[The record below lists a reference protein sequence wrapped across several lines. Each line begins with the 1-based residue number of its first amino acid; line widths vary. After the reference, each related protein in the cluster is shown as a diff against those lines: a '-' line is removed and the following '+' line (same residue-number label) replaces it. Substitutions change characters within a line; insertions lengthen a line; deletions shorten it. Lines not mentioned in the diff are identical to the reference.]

1 MSCNGMEWNG
11 MKWNEMEWNGMK
23 WNEMEWNE
31 SVAERRKIY
40 IVSIS
45 RRILQNGVYISNNSG
60 RIRGH
65 FLMRVVFIYT
75 QLP

>member
-1 MSCNGMEWNG
+1 MEWNG
-11 MKWNEMEWNGMK
+11 
-23 WNEMEWNE
+23 MEWNE

-45 RRILQNGVYISNNSG
+45 RRIFYQYEAENIDFCG

-75 QLP
+75 KLPE